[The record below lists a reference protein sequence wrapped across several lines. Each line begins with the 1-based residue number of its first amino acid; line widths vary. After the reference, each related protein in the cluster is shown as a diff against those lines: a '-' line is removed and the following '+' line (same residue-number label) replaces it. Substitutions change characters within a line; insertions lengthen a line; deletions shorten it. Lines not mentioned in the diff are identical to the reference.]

1 MRSQICDDGR
11 KRIMA
16 KVLVPITVE
25 EITMYALRQVCTN
38 KDPFKV
44 INDSNKRQIFD
55 LAKKGLYNYGRHEP
69 MEHIEKEFDPIKV
82 EGLVS
87 AVRDKFPELQ
97 DETTVVGD

>member
-25 EITMYALRQVCTN
+25 EITKYALRQVCEDS
-38 KDPFKV
+38 DPFQP
-44 INDSNKRQIFD
+44 IQDSNKRQIFD

-69 MEHIEKEFDPIKV
+69 MKHVDKEFDPIKI
-82 EGLVS
+82 EGLIGE
-87 AVRDKFPELQ
+87 VRSKFPELQ
-97 DETTVVGD
+97 E